1 VIEDLGGGVWRWALR
16 HPEWRPRTEFGAEV
30 ACYAVRAGE
39 DTVLID
45 PLFADGV
52 ADELDGIVSGAVTV
66 AVTIPYHV
74 RSAAEASRRWDAPIV
89 GHPDLARRLPG
100 TEVHEDAP
108 GVRVHP
114 IPQHKERIVE
124 VADTLAFG
132 DRIVGVDG
140 GLRIWDQRTMTER
153 HRAKLRAWLG
163 PLLELDVDRVLT
175 THGAPVLRDGR
186 AALAEALAADP
197 WRHRSG

>member
-30 ACYAVRAGE
+30 ACYAVRDGGN
-39 DTVLID
+39 TVLID
-45 PLFADGV
+45 PLFGDGE
-52 ADELDGIVSGAVTV
+52 ADELDAIVSGAVTV
-66 AVTIPYHV
+66 AITVPYHV
-74 RSAAEASRRWDAPIV
+74 RSAAEAARRWDAPIV
-89 GHPDLARRLPG
+89 GHPDLAARLPG
-100 TEVHEDAP
+100 MTVHEDAP

-114 IPQHKERIVE
+114 IPRHKERVVE

-153 HRAKLRAWLG
+153 HRALLRRWLG
-163 PLLELDVDRVLT
+163 PLLDLGADRVLT
-175 THGAPVLRDGR
+175 THGEPVLRGGR
-186 AALAEALAADP
+186 AALAEALAAEP
-197 WRHRSG
+197 WRHVSG